1 MKAPRGENV
10 CLIYSV
16 PRIVHRTELVLSIYS
31 WRRERKIR
39 KEGRRKGRNGRKE
52 GTRKGKKGEEYNG

>member
-31 WRRERKIR
+31 WRRERKMR
-39 KEGRRKGRNGRKE
+39 KEGRRELGKERKVRNTMG
-52 GTRKGKKGEEYNG
+52 NN

>member
-39 KEGRRKGRNGRKE
+39 KEVRRKGRKGRKE
-52 GTRKGKKGEEYNG
+52 GGKSERKQR

>member
-16 PRIVHRTELVLSIYS
+16 PRTVHRTELVLSIYS
-31 WRRERKIR
+31 WRRERKMR
-39 KEGRRKGRNGRKE
+39 KEGRRKGRKGRKE
-52 GTRKGKKGEEYNG
+52 GGN